1 MSNFLTTS
9 NHWIALGVAIILTS
23 ISQVLLR
30 AGAKG
35 KTSAQSASF
44 LNPKIL
50 FGYLLFFVVVLL
62 MIYSMQ
68 EISLR
73 TASALN
79 SVTYILVPLMAH
91 KFVNDPID
99 TRIILGSLTIIV
111 GIVVFFI

>member
-1 MSNFLTTS
+1 MSNFLITS
-9 NHWIALGVAIILTS
+9 NHWVALCVAIILTS

-35 KTSAQSASF
+35 KTGTRPTSF
-44 LNPKIL
+44 LNPKIF

-79 SVTYILVPLMAH
+79 SITYILVPLMAY
-91 KFVNDPID
+91 KFVNDPIN